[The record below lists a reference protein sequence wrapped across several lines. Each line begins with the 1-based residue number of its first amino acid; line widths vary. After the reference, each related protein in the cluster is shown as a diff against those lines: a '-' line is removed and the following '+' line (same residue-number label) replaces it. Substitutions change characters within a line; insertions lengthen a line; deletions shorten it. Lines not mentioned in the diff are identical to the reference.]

1 MQSCLVYTDKVL
13 PLHFVS
19 NLDVYVVVFELDDLH
34 LILVR
39 NETNNM
45 LLIIIHRCFGKIFQ
59 LIQNLN
65 SMTFGIDEVDSY
77 KTQLNKD

>member
-1 MQSCLVYTDKVL
+1 MWSCLVYIDRVL
-13 PLHFVS
+13 HLHFVS

>member
-1 MQSCLVYTDKVL
+1 MWSCLVYTDRVL
-13 PLHFVS
+13 HLHFVS